1 MKLFFNMV
9 FCTLCTLNLH
19 AQNAVVS
26 ASKMN
31 VLYIGVANPLEIAM
45 PSVATDKLIVSAT
58 NADIKKINNE
68 NYIATVSRPGV
79 ATITVNG
86 NGITT
91 TKTFRIKPIPDPFP
105 SLRTMRGGSIEM
117 TKLIEAGGLMS
128 NLENFDF
135 DAYCAIQSY
144 VILIL
149 PKNSEPFQV
158 KVSGSAF
165 PEEAIE
171 RFKKLKSMDVV
182 NFMEIKL
189 RCPGDTISRDV
200 GSLSFIL
207 K

>member
-1 MKLFFNMV
+1 MKYALNFAFFMLF
-9 FCTLCTLNLH
+9 TLTIS
-19 AQNAVVS
+19 AQDAVI
-26 ASKMN
+26 AAAKMN

-128 NLENFDF
+128 NLG
-135 DAYCAIQSY
+135 AS
-144 VILIL
+144 
-149 PKNSEPFQV
+149 PFFLLFLV
-158 KVSGSAF
+158 LGPTPYSS
-165 PEEAIE
+165 
-171 RFKKLKSMDVV
+171 
-182 NFMEIKL
+182 
-189 RCPGDTISRDV
+189 C
-200 GSLSFIL
+200 
-207 K
+207 